1 MVMSRAP
8 VSDGHKV
15 EVIMAVQIHL
25 IVMFSKIFSSNN
37 VDIFS
42 PGCLY
47 TVRPS
52 PLPHR
57 LRRHWQKK
65 ERQKE
70 IWSSARSLLWRQ
82 NWAQMQ
88 WPQFI
93 IYLLIYWR
101 CSSNSSP
108 VTHVPENM
116 IHTVKVCTSEVSVPS
131 NFVNPHLI
139 SLIPKKGK

>member
-1 MVMSRAP
+1 MPHGHLYLILMVMSRAP
-8 VSDGHKV
+8 VSDSHKV

-25 IVMFSKIFSSNN
+25 IVMFSKIYSGN

-70 IWSSARSLLWRQ
+70 I
-82 NWAQMQ
+82 
-88 WPQFI
+88 
-93 IYLLIYWR
+93 
-101 CSSNSSP
+101 
-108 VTHVPENM
+108 
-116 IHTVKVCTSEVSVPS
+116 
-131 NFVNPHLI
+131 
-139 SLIPKKGK
+139 

>member
-25 IVMFSKIFSSNN
+25 IVMFSKIYSSNN

-47 TVRPS
+47 IVRPS
-52 PLPHR
+52 PLPHI

-82 NWAQMQ
+82 NWARMQ

-93 IYLLIYWR
+93 IYLLISWW